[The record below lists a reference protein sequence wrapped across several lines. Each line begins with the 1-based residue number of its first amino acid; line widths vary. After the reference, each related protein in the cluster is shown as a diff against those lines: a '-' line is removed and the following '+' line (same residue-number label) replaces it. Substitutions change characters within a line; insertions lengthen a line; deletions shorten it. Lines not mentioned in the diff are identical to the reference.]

1 MDSIIESNE
10 KKQSLNSVKK
20 SESPYKKNN
29 KTSFKIYNILKNKNE
44 LQKAIIL
51 KEILDKPKALQR

>member
-10 KKQSLNSVKK
+10 KKQSLNSFKK
-20 SESPYKKNN
+20 SESSYKKNN